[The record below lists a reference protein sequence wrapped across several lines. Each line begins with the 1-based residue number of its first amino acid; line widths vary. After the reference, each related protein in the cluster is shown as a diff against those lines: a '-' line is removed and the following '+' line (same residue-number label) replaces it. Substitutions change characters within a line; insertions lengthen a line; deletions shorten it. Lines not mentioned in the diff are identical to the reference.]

1 MAWGNVG
8 VLETAAT
15 MTTAMMAITKPVIY
29 MEGWGSK
36 KWIQVVVGRWKGGCI
51 NMCLQPWYFKVMHLC
66 IIYGV
71 AWFLRTYLC
80 VLVCVCMCISVFV
93 RTYIRRC
100 AVYK

>member
-15 MTTAMMAITKPVIY
+15 MTTATMAITKPVIY

-51 NMCLQPWYFKVMHLC
+51 NMCLC
-66 IIYGV
+66 
-71 AWFLRTYLC
+71 
-80 VLVCVCMCISVFV
+80 VCVCVCVCPLV
-93 RTYIRRC
+93 CLNARTYARVC
-100 AVYK
+100 VYKQYII